1 MSGRWVGLLE
11 VLVGILREIGRLGVG
26 SSLRG
31 VHDLLHVRSRCLES
45 VVILLGLQRIFLLII
60 IIWRRRSA
68 ISILLALRLWGRL
81 YFTQLADLCELIWL
95 KISSWHARCLW
106 LLENAYRRPGL
117 HLCAHLMLVVCLS
130 QIRAI
135 YQIHIENFLSAI
147 YYDCY
152 LSDSLRLNWTI
163 NSSI

>member
-60 IIWRRRSA
+60 II
-68 ISILLALRLWGRL
+68 
-81 YFTQLADLCELIWL
+81 
-95 KISSWHARCLW
+95 
-106 LLENAYRRPGL
+106 
-117 HLCAHLMLVVCLS
+117 
-130 QIRAI
+130 
-135 YQIHIENFLSAI
+135 
-147 YYDCY
+147 
-152 LSDSLRLNWTI
+152 
-163 NSSI
+163 